1 MIQKYLNEVFK
12 KYKTCEAVERSYY
25 PLLENFLKEFKDSQ
39 IIIEAK
45 SSTVGIPEFKV
56 ETPKGLLLGYIE
68 AKDVGRDL
76 DKLSKDENAQIER
89 YLKEYPKLIV
99 TNFIEFRLYE
109 NKEII
114 DTVLISQPDTLQL
127 GIPAL
132 DNEGRLVGLLERFF
146 KTTIPQIYTSRR
158 LAELLAIKTR
168 VLKNLIIEEINS
180 DDGVTTSTEELYASF
195 KKTLRPDMSAD
206 EFADMYAQTVTFGLF
221 TARVN
226 SNGSDFSRKTAYDF
240 IPPTIALLRKLFWI
254 ISGTDVPQYVRW
266 QVDEIAEILANT
278 NIQKIKEDFF
288 AQGKGRDPIIH
299 FYETFLTVY
308 DSKERARRGVY
319 YTPPAVVS
327 YITRSIHELLK
338 TKFNKADGFADTSVL
353 VLDPATGTLTFPIE
367 AIILAKEE
375 YTKKYGDGGW
385 ESLVKNHLL
394 EHFFAFELLMA
405 PYSIGHLKVSLL
417 LQELGYKLKDDDRFK
432 LFLTNTLEMDK
443 VQEQELFLAKEITEE
458 SNQAYEVK
466 HNDKIL
472 VIMGNPPY
480 SVSSSNIIKK
490 GTGFYDLYESYKE
503 VVRKEEKNIQPL
515 SDDYIKFIAFAH
527 WKIKK
532 AGQGIVGMITNNSYL
547 DGLIHRDMRRKL
559 LDDFDEIYILNMHG
573 SSTRNVKIASDLTIT
588 DENIF
593 DIKQGVSIVLFVKN
607 GNSANRSVYHSEVI
621 GGRQTKTDYLENHSI
636 TNSNWK
642 KLDIDNF
649 NKRFLTTMWATRYS
663 TGFYFF
669 TPKASDNIVNYGNY
683 FGLTDIFIHRSCGVK
698 TSNDDY
704 LIGFNESGLESGL
717 VSQKINFTRDNFRK
731 YSYRPFDERI
741 IYWDPKYISRS
752 RLPLS
757 GSMLSDN
764 LSICVSKNT
773 VIEDMYSPVLISNSL
788 SDLKYCEYSRGCY
801 FFPLFN
807 YGQKTTLQLFDSEQE
822 KLQLEGTQNTLR
834 GNSNRTVNFSDSFTK
849 HIRQDLPFVSDLEKV
864 FYYIYAILYSNI
876 YREKYKEFLKI
887 DFPRIPF
894 TKDIDLFNKLAEWGE
909 LLASLHLLK
918 SDRLTNTIAKFQG
931 EGNGLVEK
939 REFKNGR
946 AYINDKQYFEGVD
959 EDVWNYYIGGY
970 QVLDKWLKDRK
981 GRYLSSDEVKTYCQ
995 IVTALSETIKIQKEI
1010 DNLYLEVEKSL
1021 IKD

>member
-1 MIQKYLNEVFK
+1 MIKKYLNEVFK
-12 KYKTCEAVERSYY
+12 KYKTDEAVERSYY

-45 SSTVGIPEFKV
+45 SSTVGIPDFKV

-76 DKLSKDENAQIER
+76 DKLSKDENVQIER

-109 NKEII
+109 NKDKI
-114 DTVLISQPDTLQL
+114 DTVLISQPITLQL
-127 GIPAL
+127 GIPVL
-132 DNEGRLVGLLERFF
+132 DNEGRLKGLLERFF
-146 KTTIPQIYTSRR
+146 KTTIPQIYTSKR

-168 VLKNLIIEEINS
+168 VLKNLIIEEINLN
-180 DDGVTTSTEELYASF
+180 DGITTSTEELYVSF
-195 KKTLRPDMSAD
+195 KKTLRPDMTAD
-206 EFADMYAQTVTFGLF
+206 EFADMYAQTVAFGLF

-226 SNGSDFSRKTAYDF
+226 SNDAEFNRQTAYDF

-266 QVDEIAEILANT
+266 QVDEITEILANT

-288 AQGKGRDPIIH
+288 SQGKGRDPIIH
-299 FYETFLTVY
+299 FYETFLSVY

-327 YITRSIHELLK
+327 YITKSIHELLK
-338 TKFNKADGFADTSVL
+338 IKFNKADGFADSSVL

-375 YTKKYGDGGW
+375 YAKKYGGGGW
-385 ESLVKNHLL
+385 QSLVENHLL

-432 LFLTNTLEMDK
+432 LYLTNTLEMDK
-443 VQEQELFLAKEITEE
+443 VTEQELFLAKEITEE
-458 SNQAYEVK
+458 SNKAYEVK

-490 GTGFYDLYESYKE
+490 GTEFYDLYESYKE
-503 VVRKEEKNIQPL
+503 VVRKEERNIQPL

-559 LDDFDEIYILNMHG
+559 LEDFSEIYILNLHG
-573 SSTRNVKIASDLTIT
+573 STKKQEKTPVGSN
-588 DENIF
+588 DENVF
-593 DIKQGVSIVLFVKN
+593 DIQQGVSIILLVKN
-607 GNSANRSVYHSEVI
+607 ENPKRTVKYADVWGLREEKY
-621 GGRQTKTDYLENHSI
+621 DYLEKNDISSTGWKSIKPQMPHNFFTIKNFEGADLYDQFVPLDKIFRQFNAGVATGKDDLLVSFDKEELIRRLSI
-636 TNSNWK
+636 TEKSLFDFSMQNYK
-642 KLDIDNF
+642 IPQVL
-649 NKRFLTTMWATRYS
+649 
-663 TGFYFF
+663 
-669 TPKASDNIVNYGNY
+669 SDRL
-683 FGLTDIFIHRSCGVK
+683 FEELK
-698 TSNDDY
+698 
-704 LIGFNESGLESGL
+704 GLEIRNSI
-717 VSQKINFTRDNFRK
+717 VPYN
-731 YSYRPFDERI
+731 YRPFDTRYVVYNKRI
-741 IYWDPKYISRS
+741 LQRARNVIMGSFLKPNLGIVTTKQLSTEKFNHALVTEVVSDRCLISLQTREVS
-752 RLPLS
+752 YVFPLYMFNDSGQQRLLEDVHKSNNLRWNNLGWLEAPPPFTSLS
-757 GSMLSDN
+757 G
-764 LSICVSKNT
+764 
-773 VIEDMYSPVLISNSL
+773 
-788 SDLKYCEYSRGCY
+788 
-801 FFPLFN
+801 N
-807 YGQKTTLQLFDSEQE
+807 YIQTTEA
-822 KLQLEGTQNTLR
+822 
-834 GNSNRTVNFSDSFTK
+834 
-849 HIRQDLPFVSDLEKV
+849 I
-864 FYYIYAILYSNI
+864 FYYIYATLYSNI

-894 TKDIDLFNKLAEWGE
+894 TKNINLFNKLAEWGE
-909 LLASLHLLK
+909 LLAGLHLLK
-918 SDRLTNTIAKFQG
+918 SDKLNNPIAKFQG

-939 REFKNGR
+939 REYKNGMV
-946 AYINDKQYFEGVD
+946 YINDKQYFE
-959 EDVWNYYIGGY
+959 EIEEEVWNYYIGGY

-981 GRYLSSDEVKTYCQ
+981 GHYLSSDEIKTYCR
-995 IVTALSETIKIQKEI
+995 IVTSLSETIKIQKEI
-1010 DNLYLEVEKSL
+1010 DKLYLEVEKSL
-1021 IKD
+1021 VKD